1 MESDPGTLGR
11 VQRRKE
17 VKVGLICLLRGD
29 ELDIRIWTMDG
40 YDDESVSASGAVF
53 FFVFVSMSDTL
64 AFADQESDLKR
75 QSRDEDEIKIE
86 AGTRCVKYFKD
97 GYRCV
102 SSRTAPHHTAP
113 PQGRTHLM

>member
-86 AGTRCVKYFKD
+86 AGTR
-97 GYRCV
+97 
-102 SSRTAPHHTAP
+102 
-113 PQGRTHLM
+113 